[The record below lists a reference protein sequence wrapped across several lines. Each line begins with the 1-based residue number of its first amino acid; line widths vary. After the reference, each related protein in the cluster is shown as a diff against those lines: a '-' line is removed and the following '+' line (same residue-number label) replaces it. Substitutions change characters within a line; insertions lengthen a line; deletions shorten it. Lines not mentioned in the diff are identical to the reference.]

1 MERQPILALSEK
13 QIHFLYM
20 LSASVYANMRL
31 VIKEAKNNLKK
42 NQIPIAALIVNTLT
56 NEIIAKAA
64 NTDSPVG
71 HAELLA
77 INQALKLR
85 DTKRL
90 DDCDIYVSIE
100 PCPMCAYAIKKCH
113 FNTLYF
119 GAEDQKGGGII
130 NGTQNN
136 LKSINHV
143 SHIYEKETADL
154 LSSFF
159 RDKRESKL

>member
-1 MERQPILALSEK
+1 
-13 QIHFLYM
+13 M

-31 VIKEAKNNLKK
+31 VIKEAKNNLKN

-159 RDKRESKL
+159 RDKR

>member
-1 MERQPILALSEK
+1 
-13 QIHFLYM
+13 M
-20 LSASVYANMRL
+20 LSANVYANMRL
-31 VIKEAKNNLKK
+31 VIKEAKNNLK
-42 NQIPIAALIVNTLT
+42 NYQIPIAALIVNTLT

-130 NGTQNN
+130 NGTHNN

>member
-1 MERQPILALSEK
+1 
-13 QIHFLYM
+13 M

-31 VIKEAKNNLKK
+31 VVKEAKNNLKK

-56 NEIIAKAA
+56 NEIIAKAV

-90 DDCDIYVSIE
+90 NDCDIYVSIE

-136 LKSINHV
+136 LKSINHI

>member
-1 MERQPILALSEK
+1 
-13 QIHFLYM
+13 M
-20 LSASVYANMRL
+20 LSAKVYANMRL
-31 VIKEAKNNLKK
+31 VITEAKNNLNK

-71 HAELLA
+71 HAEL
-77 INQALKLR
+77 IVIDKALELL
-85 DTKRL
+85 DTNRL
-90 DDCDIYVSIE
+90 NECDIYVSIE
-100 PCPMCAYAIKKCH
+100 PCPMCAYAIRKCQ

-130 NGTQNN
+130 NETQNN

-154 LSSFF
+154 LSLFF
-159 RDKRESKL
+159 RDKRQSKV

>member
-1 MERQPILALSEK
+1 
-13 QIHFLYM
+13 M
-20 LSASVYANMRL
+20 LSANVYENMRL
-31 VIKEAKNNLKK
+31 VIKEAKNNLKN
-42 NQIPIAALIVNTLT
+42 NQIPIAALIVNRLT
-56 NEIIAKAA
+56 NEVIAIAA

-77 INQALKLR
+77 INKALELN
-85 DTKRL
+85 DTNRL
-90 DDCDIYVSIE
+90 NNCDIYVSIE

-130 NGTQNN
+130 NGTQDN
-136 LKSINHV
+136 LKSITHV

-159 RDKRESKL
+159 RDKRESKV

>member
-1 MERQPILALSEK
+1 
-13 QIHFLYM
+13 M

-42 NQIPIAALIVNTLT
+42 NQIPIAALIVDTLT

-64 NTDSPVG
+64 NSDSPVG
-71 HAELLA
+71 HAEL
-77 INQALKLR
+77 IVIDQALELL
-85 DTKRL
+85 DTNRL
-90 DDCDIYVSIE
+90 NNCDIYVTIE

-130 NGTQNN
+130 NGSQDN
-136 LKSINHV
+136 LKPMNHV

-154 LSSFF
+154 LSLFF
-159 RDKRESKL
+159 RDKRQSKV

>member
-1 MERQPILALSEK
+1 
-13 QIHFLYM
+13 M
-20 LSASVYANMRL
+20 LSAKVYANMRL
-31 VIKEAKNNLKK
+31 VITEAKNNLNK

-56 NEIIAKAA
+56 NEIIAKAT
-64 NTDSPVG
+64 NTDSPIG
-71 HAELLA
+71 HAEL
-77 INQALKLR
+77 IVIDKALELL
-85 DTKRL
+85 DTNRL
-90 DDCDIYVSIE
+90 NECDIYVSIE
-100 PCPMCAYAIKKCH
+100 PCPMCAYAIRKCH

>member
-1 MERQPILALSEK
+1 
-13 QIHFLYM
+13 M
-20 LSASVYANMRL
+20 LRASVYANMRL
-31 VIKEAKNNLKK
+31 VLKEAKNNLKK

-56 NEIIAKAA
+56 NEIIAKAV

-71 HAELLA
+71 HAEILA

-90 DDCDIYVSIE
+90 NDCDIYVSIE

-136 LKSINHV
+136 LKSINHI

>member
-1 MERQPILALSEK
+1 
-13 QIHFLYM
+13 M

-31 VIKEAKNNLKK
+31 VIKEAKNNLKN

-130 NGTQNN
+130 NGTQDN
-136 LKSINHV
+136 LKSITHV

>member
-1 MERQPILALSEK
+1 
-13 QIHFLYM
+13 M

-31 VIKEAKNNLKK
+31 VIKEAKNNLKN
-42 NQIPIAALIVNTLT
+42 NQIPIGALIVNTLT

-77 INQALKLR
+77 INQALKLL

-130 NGTQNN
+130 NGTHNN

-159 RDKRESKL
+159 RDKRESKV

>member
-1 MERQPILALSEK
+1 
-13 QIHFLYM
+13 M
-20 LSASVYANMRL
+20 LSANVYANMRL

-42 NQIPIAALIVNTLT
+42 NQIPIAALIVDTLT

-64 NTDSPVG
+64 NSDSPVG
-71 HAELLA
+71 HAEL
-77 INQALKLR
+77 IVIDHALELLH
-85 DTKRL
+85 TNRL
-90 DDCDIYVSIE
+90 NNCDIYVTIE

-130 NGTQNN
+130 NGSQDN
-136 LKSINHV
+136 LKPMNHV

-154 LSSFF
+154 LSLFF
-159 RDKRESKL
+159 RDKRQSKV

>member
-1 MERQPILALSEK
+1 
-13 QIHFLYM
+13 M
-20 LSASVYANMRL
+20 LSAKVYANMRL
-31 VIKEAKNNLKK
+31 VITEAKNNLNK

-56 NEIIAKAA
+56 NEVIAIAA

-77 INQALKLR
+77 INKALELN
-85 DTKRL
+85 DTNRL
-90 DDCDIYVSIE
+90 NNCDIYVSIE

-130 NGTQNN
+130 NGTQDN
-136 LKSINHV
+136 LKSITHV

-159 RDKRESKL
+159 RDKRESKV

>member
-1 MERQPILALSEK
+1 
-13 QIHFLYM
+13 M

-31 VIKEAKNNLKK
+31 VIKEAKNNLKN

-119 GAEDQKGGGII
+119 GAEDHKGGGII
-130 NGTQNN
+130 NGTQDN

-159 RDKRESKL
+159 RDKRESKV

>member
-1 MERQPILALSEK
+1 
-13 QIHFLYM
+13 M

-31 VIKEAKNNLKK
+31 VVKEAKNNLKK

-71 HAELLA
+71 HAEL
-77 INQALKLR
+77 IVIDKALELL
-85 DTKRL
+85 DTNRL
-90 DDCDIYVSIE
+90 NECDIYVSIE
-100 PCPMCAYAIKKCH
+100 PCPMCAYAIRKCH

-159 RDKRESKL
+159 RAKRESKL

>member
-1 MERQPILALSEK
+1 
-13 QIHFLYM
+13 M
-20 LSASVYANMRL
+20 LSANVYANMRL
-31 VIKEAKNNLKK
+31 VITEAKNNLNK
-42 NQIPIAALIVNTLT
+42 NQIPIAALIVNSLT

-64 NTDSPVG
+64 NTDSPIG
-71 HAELLA
+71 HAEL
-77 INQALKLR
+77 IVIDKALELL
-85 DTKRL
+85 DTNRL
-90 DDCDIYVSIE
+90 NECDIYVSIE
-100 PCPMCAYAIKKCH
+100 PCPMCAYAIRKCH

-130 NGTQNN
+130 NGTQDN

-159 RDKRESKL
+159 RDKRESKV

>member
-1 MERQPILALSEK
+1 
-13 QIHFLYM
+13 M
-20 LSASVYANMRL
+20 LSANVYANMRL
-31 VIKEAKNNLKK
+31 VIKEAKNNLKN

-77 INQALKLR
+77 INKALELH
-85 DTKRL
+85 DTNRL
-90 DDCDIYVSIE
+90 NNFDIYVSIE
-100 PCPMCAYAIKKCH
+100 PCPMCAYAIRKCH

-159 RDKRESKL
+159 RDKRESKV

>member
-1 MERQPILALSEK
+1 
-13 QIHFLYM
+13 M

-31 VIKEAKNNLKK
+31 VIKEAKNNLKN
-42 NQIPIAALIVNTLT
+42 NQIPIASLIVNTLT

-77 INQALKLR
+77 INQALKLL

>member
-1 MERQPILALSEK
+1 
-13 QIHFLYM
+13 M

-31 VIKEAKNNLKK
+31 VVREAKNNLKK

-90 DDCDIYVSIE
+90 NDCDIYVSIE
-100 PCPMCAYAIKKCH
+100 PCPMCAYAIRKCH

-136 LKSINHV
+136 LKPINHV
-143 SHIYEKETADL
+143 SHIYEQETADL

>member
-1 MERQPILALSEK
+1 
-13 QIHFLYM
+13 M

-31 VIKEAKNNLKK
+31 VIKEAKNNLKN

-56 NEIIAKAA
+56 NKIIAKAA

-77 INQALKLR
+77 VNQALKLR

-130 NGTQNN
+130 NGTHNN

>member
-1 MERQPILALSEK
+1 
-13 QIHFLYM
+13 M
-20 LSASVYANMRL
+20 LSANVYANMRL
-31 VIKEAKNNLKK
+31 VVKEAKNNLKK

-90 DDCDIYVSIE
+90 NDCDIYVSIE
-100 PCPMCAYAIKKCH
+100 PCPMCAYAIRKCH

-136 LKSINHV
+136 LKPINHV

>member
-1 MERQPILALSEK
+1 
-13 QIHFLYM
+13 M

-31 VIKEAKNNLKK
+31 VIKEAKNNLKN

-130 NGTQNN
+130 NGTQDN
-136 LKSINHV
+136 LKPMNHV

>member
-1 MERQPILALSEK
+1 
-13 QIHFLYM
+13 M

-31 VIKEAKNNLKK
+31 VIKEAKNNLKN
-42 NQIPIAALIVNTLT
+42 NQIPIGALIVNTLT

-130 NGTQNN
+130 NGAHNN

-159 RDKRESKL
+159 RAKRESKL

>member
-1 MERQPILALSEK
+1 
-13 QIHFLYM
+13 M
-20 LSASVYANMRL
+20 LDAKVYANMRL
-31 VIKEAKNNLKK
+31 VITEAKNNLKK

-71 HAELLA
+71 HAEL
-77 INQALKLR
+77 IVIDKALELL
-85 DTKRL
+85 DTNRL
-90 DDCDIYVSIE
+90 NECDIYVSIE
-100 PCPMCAYAIKKCH
+100 PCPMCAYAIRKCH

-143 SHIYEKETADL
+143 SHIYEKENADL
-154 LSSFF
+154 LSYFF
-159 RDKRESKL
+159 RDKRKSKL

>member
-1 MERQPILALSEK
+1 
-13 QIHFLYM
+13 M

-31 VIKEAKNNLKK
+31 VIKEAKNNLKN
-42 NQIPIAALIVNTLT
+42 NQIPIGALIVNTLT

-64 NTDSPVG
+64 NTDSPIG

-77 INQALKLR
+77 INQALKFR

-90 DDCDIYVSIE
+90 NDCDIYVSIE
-100 PCPMCAYAIKKCH
+100 PCPMCAYAIRKCH

-130 NGTQNN
+130 NATQNN
-136 LKSINHV
+136 LKLINHV

-154 LSSFF
+154 ISSFF

>member
-1 MERQPILALSEK
+1 
-13 QIHFLYM
+13 M

-42 NQIPIAALIVNTLT
+42 NQIPIAALIVDTLT

-64 NTDSPVG
+64 NSDSPVG
-71 HAELLA
+71 HAEL
-77 INQALKLR
+77 IVIDQALELLH
-85 DTKRL
+85 TNRL
-90 DDCDIYVSIE
+90 NNCDIYVTIE

-130 NGTQNN
+130 NGSQDN
-136 LKSINHV
+136 LKPC
-143 SHIYEKETADL
+143 L
-154 LSSFF
+154 LYTSPSPRDATLSRMPSSA
-159 RDKRESKL
+159 

>member
-1 MERQPILALSEK
+1 
-13 QIHFLYM
+13 M

-31 VIKEAKNNLKK
+31 VIKEAKNNLKN
-42 NQIPIAALIVNTLT
+42 NQIPIGALIVNTLT

-64 NTDSPVG
+64 NTDSPVR

-77 INQALKLR
+77 INQDLKLR
-85 DTKRL
+85 DTKTS

-159 RDKRESKL
+159 RDKRKSKL

>member
-1 MERQPILALSEK
+1 
-13 QIHFLYM
+13 M
-20 LSASVYANMRL
+20 LSTSVYANMRL
-31 VIKEAKNNLKK
+31 VVKEAKNNLKK

-77 INQALKLR
+77 INQALKLL

-159 RDKRESKL
+159 RAKRESKL

>member
-1 MERQPILALSEK
+1 
-13 QIHFLYM
+13 M
-20 LSASVYANMRL
+20 LDAKVYANMRL
-31 VIKEAKNNLKK
+31 VITEAKNNLKK

-71 HAELLA
+71 HAELLV

-159 RDKRESKL
+159 RAKRESKL

>member
-1 MERQPILALSEK
+1 
-13 QIHFLYM
+13 M

-31 VIKEAKNNLKK
+31 VIKEAKNNLKN

-130 NGTQNN
+130 NGTQDN
-136 LKSINHV
+136 LKPMNHV

-154 LSSFF
+154 LTLFF
-159 RDKRESKL
+159 RDKRQSKV

>member
-1 MERQPILALSEK
+1 
-13 QIHFLYM
+13 M
-20 LSASVYANMRL
+20 LSASVYSNMRL
-31 VIKEAKNNLKK
+31 VIKEAKNNLKN

-64 NTDSPVG
+64 NTHSPVG

-90 DDCDIYVSIE
+90 GDCDIDVSIE

-159 RDKRESKL
+159 RAKRESKL

>member
-1 MERQPILALSEK
+1 
-13 QIHFLYM
+13 M
-20 LSASVYANMRL
+20 LRASVYANMRL

-42 NQIPIAALIVNTLT
+42 NQIPIAALIVDTLT

-64 NTDSPVG
+64 NSDSPVG
-71 HAELLA
+71 HAEL
-77 INQALKLR
+77 IVIDQALELLH
-85 DTKRL
+85 TNRL
-90 DDCDIYVSIE
+90 NNCDIYVTIE

-130 NGTQNN
+130 NGSQDN
-136 LKSINHV
+136 LKPMNHV

-154 LSSFF
+154 LSLFF
-159 RDKRESKL
+159 RDKRQSKV

>member
-1 MERQPILALSEK
+1 
-13 QIHFLYM
+13 M

-31 VIKEAKNNLKK
+31 VVKEAKNNLKK

-90 DDCDIYVSIE
+90 NDCDIYVSIE

-130 NGTQNN
+130 NGTQDN
-136 LKSINHV
+136 LKPINHV

-154 LSSFF
+154 LSLFF
-159 RDKRESKL
+159 RDKRQSKV

>member
-1 MERQPILALSEK
+1 
-13 QIHFLYM
+13 M
-20 LSASVYANMRL
+20 LSDNVYANMRL

-42 NQIPIAALIVNTLT
+42 NQIPIAALIVDTLT

-64 NTDSPVG
+64 NSDSPVG
-71 HAELLA
+71 HAEL
-77 INQALKLR
+77 IVIDQALELLR
-85 DTKRL
+85 TNRL
-90 DDCDIYVSIE
+90 NNCDIYVTIE

-130 NGTQNN
+130 NGSQDN
-136 LKSINHV
+136 LKPMNHV

-154 LSSFF
+154 LSLFF
-159 RDKRESKL
+159 RDKRQSKV

>member
-1 MERQPILALSEK
+1 
-13 QIHFLYM
+13 M

-31 VIKEAKNNLKK
+31 VIKEAKNNLKN
-42 NQIPIAALIVNTLT
+42 NQIPIGALIVNTLT

-85 DTKRL
+85 DIKRL

-130 NGTQNN
+130 NGTQDN

-159 RDKRESKL
+159 RAKRESKL